1 MIIFIYIIAF
11 LVALFIS
18 FLATGYI
25 KNFAARLKI
34 LAFPRNRDLHSKP
47 VPRLGGVAIGFGF
60 IFVIILIYLAFP
72 TDFRFTNQIRLGLD
86 RQILGILIGSIVIT
100 LVGIY
105 DDLKDLKPAK
115 QFFWQ
120 FVATAIIV
128 ASGIGINFI
137 RSPWGVLPLDQWTW
151 HIFTFN
157 DYSYTITFWSDLFTI
172 CWLVIIMNVVN
183 WLDGLDGLAAGVTSI
198 SAVVLFILSL
208 ILGNNAATAILAII
222 LAGSILGFLPWNFNP
237 AKIFMGSAG
246 SYLIGYILGILAIV
260 SGGKLATAIIVLGLP
275 IFDALWVVARRVI
288 SKKSPFAS
296 DRRHLHHRLID
307 AGFSI
312 RNTVLIL
319 YLIALIF
326 GILAIV
332 DTGAEAKFVLIIWV
346 VATLTIIGAT
356 TFVLEKK
363 NGKLIIENR
372 KIEIR
377 K

>member
-1 MIIFIYIIAF
+1 MFITIYIICF
-11 LVALFIS
+11 FIALFVS
-18 FLATGYI
+18 FLATDYI
-25 KNFAARLKI
+25 KNFATRKKI
-34 LAFPRNRDLHSKP
+34 FAFPRDRDLHAKP
-47 VPRLGGVAIGFGF
+47 VPRLGGIAIGFGL
-60 IFVIILIYLAFP
+60 IFTIILIYFTFP
-72 TDFRFTNQIRLGLD
+72 DNFRFTDQIRLGLD
-86 RQILGILIGSIVIT
+86 RQILGILIGCVVIT

-115 QFFWQ
+115 QLFWQ
-120 FVATAIIV
+120 IFAATIIV
-128 ASGIGINFI
+128 ASGIGVNFI

-151 HIFTFN
+151 QIFTFN
-157 DYSYTITFWSDLFTI
+157 NYSYTITFWSDLFTI
-172 CWLVIIMNVVN
+172 FWLVTIMNVVN

-198 SAVVLFILSL
+198 SAIVLFILSL
-208 ILGNNAATAILAII
+208 ILGNNMATAILAII

-275 IFDALWVVARRVI
+275 IFDALWVVIRRII
-288 SKKSPFAS
+288 SQKSPFAS

-307 AGFSI
+307 AGFSV
-312 RNTVLIL
+312 RKTVIIL
-319 YLIALIF
+319 YLIALVF
-326 GILAIV
+326 GLLAII

-363 NGKLIIENR
+363 NGKSIIENR
-372 KIEIR
+372 K
-377 K
+377 